1 MSSFLEQLIASQG
14 SKVSRQI
21 TEHFGVSPE
30 KTDGLLSEIGPMVLG
45 GLKSQAQSGG
55 TDLLGGFLGQGE
67 SGGGSLLGP
76 LDGLLGGGE
85 DSVPEEGQ
93 SLAASHA
100 PTSAVEGILGSFAPQ
115 IIEAISDRL
124 GVSKSKAKEILPLIV
139 GAVTKFLS
147 EEGGGLSGL
156 MSMLDKDG
164 DGSVMDDVAD
174 MLGGSKGISDLLG
187 GLMGAK

>member
-21 TEHFGVSPE
+21 TEQFGVSPE